1 MQRRFANRQPQQ
13 LIDAIEEARPDA
25 APALAAL
32 YRVTANVLRLGPSRA
47 VHRTR
52 PPEPRLPGYGARLA
66 GPGMTTKAPC
76 SHARGHLRSPD

>member
-32 YRVTANVLRLGPSRA
+32 YRVTANVLRL
-47 VHRTR
+47 V
-52 PPEPRLPGYGARLA
+52 LQL
-66 GPGMTTKAPC
+66 
-76 SHARGHLRSPD
+76 